1 MDLVIG
7 GAYQGKKAFA
17 LENFPLTEKDI
28 YTCAWDAAPDWNARC
43 LEHLERYVYY
53 CVKNGLPVAET
64 PREDA
69 VLLCDDIFC
78 GVVPIDPAE
87 RAWREE
93 TGRMLGRVT
102 ARAGSVHR
110 VFCGLALRL
119 K

>member
-1 MDLVIG
+1 MELVIG

-17 LENFPLTEKDI
+17 REKFALGEGDVH
-28 YTCAWDAAPDWNARC
+28 TCGEDGVPDWNVRC

-53 CVKNGLPVAET
+53 CVKNGLPVEEA

-78 GVVPIDPAE
+78 GVVPVDPVE

-93 TGRMLGRVT
+93 TGRLLGRIT
-102 ARAGSVHR
+102 ARAYGVYR
-110 VFCGLALRL
+110 VFCGLGIRL

>member
-1 MDLVIG
+1 MELVIG
-7 GAYQGKKAFA
+7 GAYQGKKDVAR
-17 LENFPLTEKDI
+17 EKFGLNDKEI
-28 YTCAWDAAPDWNARC
+28 YTCTEDAEPDWGSRC

-53 CVKNGLPVAET
+53 CVKNGLPVEEK

-78 GVVPIDPAE
+78 GVVPIDPVE

-93 TGRMLGRVT
+93 TGRFMGRVT
-102 ARAGSVHR
+102 AKATGVYR
-110 VFCGLALRL
+110 VFCGLAMKL